1 MYDGL
6 LCQELEEPAEV
17 NYIVDWTMWTASTPC
32 PAQHRATTQRSSS
45 SFSPSPFHP
54 VSIHD
59 ITNRMQINKLTKQTG
74 ITHFASSPRHFIS
87 PLVVGTVSK
96 SIRYSDAQSTRSL
109 EASTN
114 IGLYDSLVG
123 VCLNNYPLMFLSSTL
138 PNIFTII
145 VLLSNCIRLLLID

>member
-1 MYDGL
+1 M
-6 LCQELEEPAEV
+6 
-17 NYIVDWTMWTASTPC
+17 DWTKWTASTPGRV
-32 PAQHRATTQRSSS
+32 QHRETTQQSSS
-45 SFSPSPFHP
+45 SFSPPPFHP
-54 VSIHD
+54 VYIHD

-114 IGLYDSLVG
+114 IVLYDSLVG